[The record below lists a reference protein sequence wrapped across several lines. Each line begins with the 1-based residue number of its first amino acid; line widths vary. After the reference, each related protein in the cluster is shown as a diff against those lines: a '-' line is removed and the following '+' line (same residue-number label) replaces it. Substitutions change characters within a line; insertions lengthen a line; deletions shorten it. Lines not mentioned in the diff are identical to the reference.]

1 MHIFESMVAIGM
13 KTVTDKSILL
23 SLSAMVA
30 QIPIVSKP
38 FPNSLDIGYNSPG
51 RTQFGAHTMATFA
64 YEAMN
69 SSGQEVKDEIEAAT
83 SEEAIKRIRDKGFFP
98 TKVKEKAA
106 KKGAKKKAAAEAAG
120 PIQKKRKMPLSI
132 GGVPKKQLVTFTRQ
146 LSTLQDAGLPILRSL
161 QILEEQQRPGLL
173 KAIIGGV
180 ADEVE
185 GGGTLS
191 DAMANFPKAFD
202 KLYVNMINAGEAGGV
217 LDLILAR
224 LAEFMEKAA
233 KLKKKVIG
241 AMIYPCVV
249 ITIAVAI
256 VSMIMIVVIPK
267 FKSIFSDFHAELPAV
282 TQLLLTI
289 SNWFA
294 QEYGWAYVLIGPVV
308 FMLIIKLIRM
318 SEGGKYAV
326 DKVKLMIPILGGILG
341 KTAIARFTRT
351 LGTLIS
357 AGVPILDAI
366 NITKETCGNEVYT
379 KALSKVHDAIRE
391 GESMAD
397 PLRATKVCDAIVVN
411 MIDVGEET
419 GDLDK
424 MLIKVADNY
433 DSDVDVLVG
442 SLISIM
448 EPVMV
453 VVLGVIV
460 GFIVIA
466 LFMPMVTLIES
477 ISSPAKK

>member
-1 MHIFESMVAIGM
+1 M
-13 KTVTDKSILL
+13 
-23 SLSAMVA
+23 
-30 QIPIVSKP
+30 P
-38 FPNSLDIGYNSPG
+38 
-51 RTQFGAHTMATFA
+51 TFA
-64 YEAMN
+64 FEAMN
-69 SSGQEVKDEIEAAT
+69 SSGQEVKEEIEAT
-83 SEEAIKRIRDKGFFP
+83 SSEEAIAKIRGKGYFP
-98 TKVKEKAA
+98 TKVREKAA
-106 KKGAKKKAAAEAAG
+106 KKGAKKKGGGGGEAA
-120 PIQKKRKMPLSI
+120 PVEVKRKMPISI
-132 GGVPKKQLVTFTRQ
+132 GGVPRKQLVSFTRQ

-161 QILEEQQRPGLL
+161 QILEQQQKPGLL

-191 DAMANFPKAFD
+191 DAMAKFPKAFD

-217 LDLILAR
+217 LDLILNR
-224 LAEFMEKAA
+224 LADFMEKAA

-241 AMIYPCVV
+241 AMIYPAVV
-249 ITIAVAI
+249 ISIAVAI
-256 VSMIMIVVIPK
+256 VSMIMIFVIPK
-267 FKSIFSDFHAELPAV
+267 FEQIFKDFKTELPGITKVLLAV
-282 TQLLLTI
+282 
-289 SNWFA
+289 SRWFA
-294 QEYGWAYVLIGPVV
+294 NEYGWAYVLFAPIGI
-308 FMLIIKLIRM
+308 MLLVKLIRI
-318 SEGGKYAV
+318 SQGGRYAV
-326 DKVKLMIPILGGILG
+326 DLVKLKIPILGGILG

-366 NITKETCGNEVYT
+366 NITKETCGNEVYSR
-379 KALSKVHDAIRE
+379 ALGKVHDAIRE

-411 MIDVGEET
+411 MVDVGEET

-442 SLISIM
+442 SLISIL
-448 EPVMV
+448 EPLMV
-453 VVLGVIV
+453 VVLGLIV

-466 LFMPMVTLIES
+466 LFAPMISLIQTV
-477 ISSPAKK
+477 SSPSKK

>member
-1 MHIFESMVAIGM
+1 MPVY
-13 KTVTDKSILL
+13 T
-23 SLSAMVA
+23 
-30 QIPIVSKP
+30 
-38 FPNSLDIGYNSPG
+38 
-51 RTQFGAHTMATFA
+51 

-69 SSGQEVKDEIEAAT
+69 SSGQEVKDEIDAAT
-83 SEEAIKRIRDKGFFP
+83 SDEAIAKIRNKGFFP
-98 TKVKEKAA
+98 TKIKEKAG
-106 KKGAKKKAAAEAAG
+106 KKGVKKKKEESASLT
-120 PIQKKRKMPLSI
+120 PTRKMPLSI
-132 GGVPKKQLVTFTRQ
+132 GGVPQKQLVAFTRQ

-161 QILEEQQRPGLL
+161 QILEQQQKPGLL

-191 DAMANFPKAFD
+191 DAMSKYPKAFD

-224 LAEFMEKAA
+224 LADFMEKAA

-241 AMIYPCVV
+241 AMIYPIVV
-249 ITIAVAI
+249 ISIAVGI
-256 VSMIMIVVIPK
+256 VSMIMIFVIPK
-267 FKSIFSDFHAELPAV
+267 FEEIFRDFGTKLPTV
-282 TQLLLTI
+282 TVVLLNI
-289 SNWFA
+289 SRWFA
-294 QEYGWAYVLIGPVV
+294 NDYGWAYLIAAPFV
-308 FMLIIKLIRM
+308 FWMLVRLAKM
-318 SEGGKYAV
+318 SEGGKYAI
-326 DKVKLMIPILGGILG
+326 DAIKLKIPILGSILG

-366 NITKETCGNEVYT
+366 NITKETCGNEVYSR
-379 KALSKVHDAIRE
+379 ALGKVHDAIRE

-411 MIDVGEET
+411 MVDVGEET

-433 DSDVDVLVG
+433 DNDVDVLVS
-442 SLISIM
+442 SLISIL
-448 EPVMV
+448 EPLMV

-466 LFMPMVTLIES
+466 LFAPMITLIQTVS
-477 ISSPAKK
+477 GGSSKK

>member
-1 MHIFESMVAIGM
+1 MAVF
-13 KTVTDKSILL
+13 TYT
-23 SLSAMVA
+23 AM
-30 QIPIVSKP
+30 S
-38 FPNSLDIGYNSPG
+38 
-51 RTQFGAHTMATFA
+51 T
-64 YEAMN
+64 
-69 SSGQEVKDEIEAAT
+69 SGQEVKDEIEATT
-83 SEEAIKRIRDKGFFP
+83 SEEAIAKIRAKKLFP

-106 KKGAKKKAAAEAAG
+106 KKGVKKKKAAETEAFS
-120 PIQKKRKMPLSI
+120 PKRKMPISI
-132 GGVPKKQLVTFTRQ
+132 GGVPQKQLVAFTRQ

-161 QILEEQQRPGLL
+161 QILEKQQRPGLM

-191 DAMANFPKAFD
+191 DAMSQYPKAFD

-217 LDLILAR
+217 LDIILSR
-224 LAEFMEKAA
+224 LADFMEKAA

-241 AMIYPCVV
+241 AMIYPGVV
-249 ITIAVAI
+249 ISIAVGI
-256 VSMIMIVVIPK
+256 VSMIMIFVIPK
-267 FKSIFSDFHAELPAV
+267 FKQIFKDFKTDLPEITV
-282 TQLLLTI
+282 LLLTV
-289 SNWFA
+289 SRWFA
-294 QEYGWAYVLIGPVV
+294 TQYGWAYVLFSPIILAV
-308 FMLIIKLIRM
+308 LIRLIRM

-326 DKVKLMIPILGGILG
+326 DLVKLKIPILGSILS

-357 AGVPILDAI
+357 AGVPILDAL
-366 NITKETCGNEVYT
+366 NITKETCGNEVYSR
-379 KALSKVHDAIRE
+379 ALLKVHDAIRE

-397 PLRATKVCDAIVVN
+397 PLRATKVCDALVVN

-424 MLIKVADNY
+424 MLMKIADNY

-442 SLISIM
+442 SLISIL

-460 GFIVIA
+460 GFIVVA
-466 LFMPMVTLIES
+466 LFMPMISLIETVS
-477 ISSPAKK
+477 GPQGKH

>member
-1 MHIFESMVAIGM
+1 MP
-13 KTVTDKSILL
+13 T
-23 SLSAMVA
+23 
-30 QIPIVSKP
+30 
-38 FPNSLDIGYNSPG
+38 Y
-51 RTQFGAHTMATFA
+51 A

-69 SSGQEVKDEIEAAT
+69 ASGQEVKEEVEAT
-83 SEEAIKRIRDKGFFP
+83 SSEEAIAKIRGKGYFP
-98 TKVKEKAA
+98 TKVREKAA
-106 KKGAKKKAAAEAAG
+106 KKKVAKKADTATG
-120 PIQKKRKMPLSI
+120 PTKKMPFSI
-132 GGVPKKQLVTFTRQ
+132 GGVPRKQLVGFTRQ

-161 QILEEQQRPGLL
+161 QILEQQQRPGLL

-191 DAMANFPKAFD
+191 DAMSKYPKAFD
-202 KLYVNMINAGEAGGV
+202 KLYVNMIAAGEAGGV

-224 LAEFMEKAA
+224 LADFMEKAA

-241 AMIYPCVV
+241 AMIYPVVV
-249 ITIAVAI
+249 ISIAVGI

-267 FKSIFSDFHAELPAV
+267 FEDIFRDFKLDLP
-282 TQLLLTI
+282 TPTKILLYT
-289 SNWFA
+289 SRWFA
-294 QEYGWAYVLIGPVV
+294 NDYGWAYLLAAPFVITGL
-308 FMLIIKLIRM
+308 IKLIKL
-318 SEGGKYAV
+318 SEGGRYGIDV
-326 DKVKLMIPILGGILG
+326 VKLKVPILGAILS
-341 KTAIARFTRT
+341 KTSIARFTRT

-366 NITKETCGNEVYT
+366 NITKETSGNEVFAR
-379 KALSKVHDAIRE
+379 ALVKVHDAIRE

-424 MLIKVADNY
+424 MLLKVADNY
-433 DSDVDVLVG
+433 DADVDVLVA
-442 SLISIM
+442 SLISIL

-466 LFMPMVTLIES
+466 LFMPMISLIQG
-477 ISSPAKK
+477 ISGSGSKK

>member
-1 MHIFESMVAIGM
+1 MP
-13 KTVTDKSILL
+13 T
-23 SLSAMVA
+23 
-30 QIPIVSKP
+30 
-38 FPNSLDIGYNSPG
+38 Y
-51 RTQFGAHTMATFA
+51 A

-69 SSGQEVKDEIEAAT
+69 ASGQEVKEEIDAAS
-83 SEEAIKRIRDKGFFP
+83 SEEAIAKIRGKGYFP
-98 TKVKEKAA
+98 TKVREKAA
-106 KKGAKKKAAAEAAG
+106 KKKVAKKADAAAG
-120 PIQKKRKMPLSI
+120 PTKKMPFSI
-132 GGVPKKQLVTFTRQ
+132 GGVPRKQLVSFTRQ

-161 QILEEQQRPGLL
+161 QILEQQQKPGLL

-191 DAMANFPKAFD
+191 DAMSKYPKAFD
-202 KLYVNMINAGEAGGV
+202 KLYTNMIAAGEAGGV

-224 LAEFMEKAA
+224 LADFMEKAA

-241 AMIYPCVV
+241 AMIYPAVV
-249 ITIAVAI
+249 ISIAVGI

-267 FKSIFSDFHAELPAV
+267 FEDIFKDFKLDLP
-282 TQLLLTI
+282 TPTKILLAT
-289 SNWFA
+289 SRWFA
-294 QEYGWAYVLIGPVV
+294 NDYGWAYIIATPFVIVGLVK
-308 FMLIIKLIRM
+308 LIKL
-318 SEGGKYAV
+318 SEGGKYAI
-326 DKVKLMIPILGGILG
+326 DLIKLKIPILGAILS
-341 KTAIARFTRT
+341 KTSVARFTRT

-366 NITKETCGNEVYT
+366 NITKETSGNEVYAR
-379 KALSKVHDAIRE
+379 ALVKVHDAIRE

-424 MLIKVADNY
+424 MLLKVADNY
-433 DSDVDVLVG
+433 DADVDVLVA
-442 SLISIM
+442 SLISIL

-466 LFMPMVTLIES
+466 LFMPMISLIQG
-477 ISSPAKK
+477 ISGSGSKK

>member
-1 MHIFESMVAIGM
+1 MPM
-13 KTVTDKSILL
+13 
-23 SLSAMVA
+23 
-30 QIPIVSKP
+30 
-38 FPNSLDIGYNSPG
+38 Y
-51 RTQFGAHTMATFA
+51 A

-69 SSGQEVKDEIEAAT
+69 SSGQEVKDEVEALS
-83 SEEAIKRIRDKGFFP
+83 SEEAIAKIRGKGYFP
-98 TKVKEKAA
+98 TKVREKS
-106 KKGAKKKAAAEAAG
+106 GKKKVSKKKEAEAEVLT
-120 PIQKKRKMPLSI
+120 PRRKMPISI
-132 GGVPKKQLVTFTRQ
+132 GGVPRKQLVGFTRQ

-161 QILEEQQRPGLL
+161 QILEQQQKPGLL

-191 DAMANFPKAFD
+191 DAMANYPKAFD

-217 LDLILAR
+217 LDIILSR
-224 LAEFMEKAA
+224 LADFMEKAA

-241 AMIYPCVV
+241 AMIYPVVV
-249 ITIAVAI
+249 ISIAIGI
-256 VSMIMIVVIPK
+256 VSMIMVFVIPK
-267 FKSIFSDFHAELPAV
+267 FETIFKDFKTELPGVTKVLLAV
-282 TQLLLTI
+282 
-289 SNWFA
+289 SRWFA
-294 QEYGWAYVLIGPVV
+294 NDYGWAYVLFSPIA
-308 FMLIIKLIRM
+308 LILLIKLIRI
-318 SEGGKYAV
+318 SEGGKYFI
-326 DKVKLMIPILGGILG
+326 DMVKLKIPILGSILG

-366 NITKETCGNEVYT
+366 NITKETCGNEVYSR
-379 KALSKVHDAIRE
+379 ALGKVHDAIRE

-411 MIDVGEET
+411 MVDVGEET

-424 MLIKVADNY
+424 MLIKIADNY
-433 DSDVDVLVG
+433 DNDVDVLVG
-442 SLISIM
+442 SLISIL

-460 GFIVIA
+460 GFIVVA
-466 LFMPMVTLIES
+466 LFAPMISLIQS
-477 ISSPAKK
+477 VSSPSSKKGP

>member
-1 MHIFESMVAIGM
+1 MPVF
-13 KTVTDKSILL
+13 T
-23 SLSAMVA
+23 
-30 QIPIVSKP
+30 
-38 FPNSLDIGYNSPG
+38 
-51 RTQFGAHTMATFA
+51 

-69 SSGQEVKDEIEAAT
+69 SSGQEVKDEVEAA
-83 SEEAIKRIRDKGFFP
+83 SSDEAIAKIRNKGFFP
-98 TKVKEKAA
+98 TKIKEKAA
-106 KKGAKKKAAAEAAG
+106 KKGVKKKKEDAAASG
-120 PIQKKRKMPLSI
+120 PTKKMPISI
-132 GGVPKKQLVTFTRQ
+132 GGVPQKQLVAFTRQ

-161 QILEEQQRPGLL
+161 QILEQQQKPGLL

-191 DAMANFPKAFD
+191 DAMSKYPKAFN

-217 LDLILAR
+217 LDLILSR
-224 LAEFMEKAA
+224 LADFMEKAA

-241 AMIYPCVV
+241 AMIYPIVV
-249 ITIAVAI
+249 ISIAVGI
-256 VSMIMIVVIPK
+256 VSMIMIFVIPK
-267 FKSIFSDFHAELPAV
+267 FEDIFRDFGTKLPTITV
-282 TQLLLTI
+282 VLLNI
-289 SNWFA
+289 SRWFA
-294 QEYGWAYVLIGPVV
+294 NDYGWAYVLAFPFVV
-308 FMLIIKLIRM
+308 MALVRIAKL

-326 DKVKLMIPILGGILG
+326 DAIKLKIPILGGILG

-366 NITKETCGNEVYT
+366 NITKETCGNEVYAR
-379 KALSKVHDAIRE
+379 ALGKVHDAIRE

-411 MIDVGEET
+411 MVDVGEET

-424 MLIKVADNY
+424 MLMKIADNY
-433 DSDVDVLVG
+433 DNDVDVLVS
-442 SLISIM
+442 SLISIL
-448 EPVMV
+448 EPLMV
-453 VVLGVIV
+453 VILGFIV

-466 LFMPMVTLIES
+466 LFAPMITLIQAVS
-477 ISSPAKK
+477 GGANKK

>member
-1 MHIFESMVAIGM
+1 MAIY
-13 KTVTDKSILL
+13 
-23 SLSAMVA
+23 A
-30 QIPIVSKP
+30 
-38 FPNSLDIGYNSPG
+38 F
-51 RTQFGAHTMATFA
+51 
-64 YEAMN
+64 EAMN
-69 SSGQEVKDEIEAAT
+69 SSGQEVKDEIEASS
-83 SEEAIKRIRDKGFFP
+83 SEEAIAKIRGKGFFP
-98 TKVKEKAA
+98 TKVREKAA
-106 KKGAKKKAAAEAAG
+106 KKKVAKKEAEALVT
-120 PIQKKRKMPLSI
+120 KKRKMPLSI
-132 GGVPKKQLVTFTRQ
+132 GGVPRKQLVTFTRQ

-161 QILEEQQRPGLL
+161 QILEQQQKPGLL

-191 DAMANFPKAFD
+191 DAMAQYPKAFD

-217 LDLILAR
+217 LDLILSR
-224 LAEFMEKAA
+224 LADFMEKAA

-241 AMIYPCVV
+241 AMIYPAVV

-256 VSMIMIVVIPK
+256 VSMIMVFVIPK
-267 FKSIFSDFHAELPAV
+267 FEQIFRDFKTELPAITKV
-282 TQLLLTI
+282 LLAV
-289 SNWFA
+289 SRWFA
-294 QEYGWAYVLIGPVV
+294 NEYGWAYVLFAPIGIV
-308 FMLIIKLIRM
+308 LLIKLIRI

-326 DKVKLMIPILGGILG
+326 DLVKLKIPILGGILS

-366 NITKETCGNEVYT
+366 NITKETCGNEVYSR
-379 KALSKVHDAIRE
+379 ALIKVHDAIRE

-411 MIDVGEET
+411 MVDVGEET

-442 SLISIM
+442 SLISIL

-453 VVLGVIV
+453 VVLGLIV

-466 LFMPMVTLIES
+466 LFAPMISLIQTV
-477 ISSPAKK
+477 SSPKK

>member
-1 MHIFESMVAIGM
+1 MPV
-13 KTVTDKSILL
+13 
-23 SLSAMVA
+23 
-30 QIPIVSKP
+30 
-38 FPNSLDIGYNSPG
+38 Y
-51 RTQFGAHTMATFA
+51 TF
-64 YEAMN
+64 EAMN
-69 SSGQEVKDEIEAAT
+69 SSGQEVKDEIEAQT
-83 SEEAIKRIRDKGFFP
+83 SDEAIAKIRNKGFFP
-98 TKVKEKAA
+98 TKIKEKAV
-106 KKGAKKKAAAEAAG
+106 KKGARKKKDEAASLG
-120 PIQKKRKMPLSI
+120 PTRKMPLSI
-132 GGVPKKQLVTFTRQ
+132 GGVPKKQLVAFTRQ

-161 QILEEQQRPGLL
+161 QILEQQQKPGLL

-191 DAMANFPKAFD
+191 DAMSKYPKAFD

-224 LAEFMEKAA
+224 LADFMEKAQ

-241 AMIYPCVV
+241 AMIYPIVV
-249 ITIAVAI
+249 ISIAVGI
-256 VSMIMIVVIPK
+256 VSMIMIFVIPK
-267 FKSIFSDFHAELPAV
+267 FEEIFRDFGTKLPTV
-282 TQLLLTI
+282 TVVLLQI
-289 SNWFA
+289 SRWFA
-294 QEYGWAYVLIGPVV
+294 NQYGWAYLLAFPIVMW
-308 FMLIIKLIRM
+308 MLIRLAKL
-318 SEGGKYAV
+318 SEGGRYAI
-326 DKVKLMIPILGGILG
+326 DAIKLKIPILGGILG

-366 NITKETCGNEVYT
+366 NITKETCGNEVYSR
-379 KALSKVHDAIRE
+379 ALGKVHDAIRE

-397 PLRATKVCDAIVVN
+397 PLRATKVCDAIVIN

-433 DSDVDVLVG
+433 DNDVDVLVS
-442 SLISIM
+442 SLISIL
-448 EPVMV
+448 EPLMV
-453 VVLGVIV
+453 VILGVIV

-466 LFMPMVTLIES
+466 LFAPMITLIQTV
-477 ISSPAKK
+477 SSSGGGKK

>member
-1 MHIFESMVAIGM
+1 
-13 KTVTDKSILL
+13 
-23 SLSAMVA
+23 
-30 QIPIVSKP
+30 
-38 FPNSLDIGYNSPG
+38 
-51 RTQFGAHTMATFA
+51 MATFA

-69 SSGQEVKDEIEAAT
+69 SSGQEVKDEIEAT
-83 SEEAIKRIRDKGFFP
+83 SAEEASAKNRGKGFFP
-98 TKVKEKAA
+98 TKVREKA
-106 KKGAKKKAAAEAAG
+106 GKKKVNKKKEEENA
-120 PIQKKRKMPLSI
+120 PLSKKRKMPISI
-132 GGVPKKQLVTFTRQ
+132 GGVPRKQLVGFTRQ

-161 QILEEQQRPGLL
+161 QILEQQQKPGLL
-173 KAIIGGV
+173 KAIVGGV

-191 DAMANFPKAFD
+191 DAMANYPKAFD

-217 LDLILAR
+217 LDIILSR
-224 LAEFMEKAA
+224 LADFMEKAA

-249 ITIAVAI
+249 ISIAVGI
-256 VSMIMIVVIPK
+256 VSMIMIFVIPK
-267 FKSIFSDFHAELPAV
+267 FETIFRDFKTDLPGITKILLAV
-282 TQLLLTI
+282 
-289 SNWFA
+289 SRWFA
-294 QEYGWAYVLIGPVV
+294 NDYGWAYVLFSPIAL
-308 FMLIIKLIRM
+308 MLIIRLIKI
-318 SEGGKYAV
+318 SEGGRYFV
-326 DKVKLMIPILGGILG
+326 DAVKLKIPILGGILS

-357 AGVPILDAI
+357 AGVPILDAL
-366 NITKETCGNEVYT
+366 NITKETCGNEVYA
-379 KALSKVHDAIRE
+379 KALAKVHDAIRE

-397 PLRATKVCDAIVVN
+397 PLRATKVCDAIVIN

-424 MLIKVADNY
+424 MLIKIADNY

-442 SLISIM
+442 SLISIL

-453 VVLGVIV
+453 VVLGLIV

-466 LFMPMVTLIES
+466 LFAPMITLIQTV
-477 ISSPAKK
+477 SSGPNKK